1 MDKNFVHID
10 DYMRQRLADGEERE
24 RPGAWLAMR
33 ELLDKEM
40 PKAAA
45 GYNWRRFFGYLG
57 VLLLLSSASIGGYMY
72 LHQPTQPLST
82 LALGPEATHAP
93 TAVNHPI
100 VSGSKSLNSSV
111 RQTNQPNQI
120 TESANNTS
128 LVQPKSIPAATSPT
142 KTTSSSASSA
152 QQLIAKANTQNR
164 IAPTIIKNKSY
175 ATTTTSSSLNAQN
188 AEGSNNAHPSSA
200 NQEVIASAQVPNRV
214 KQKEG
219 LLINK
224 NRQPSATNQKH
235 HQATSLIGIL
245 QKNQTEAPTTTS
257 QLPVVAATGSAG
269 LGQSVKGKLVYD
281 TIARLRINSRR
292 ELNAATRS
300 VNYKVDT
307 VPMSQMVVARFVPHP
322 ATTTTVGNSIHT
334 KQGVA
339 PLSLAKQ
346 TTSSTAN
353 KAFAAAKAQAASKEE
368 HRISPQAST
377 KNATEANLAREK
389 TSKGSGFQMK
399 LWDAEKM
406 QERLDRIKY
415 DLSSIQIFPGIM
427 MGINGSFFTPNS
439 LGGFQV
445 GLTSLVAINE
455 WWSLLTELKYLYQF
469 NTGSTV
475 RDNYSKVTD
484 GSVTLSELRGVPYDY
499 YSWKQEHVD
508 HYFNYEVIQSFQL
521 PIALRYCWGRFFAQ
535 AGLNLVYSTP
545 IKATEVTN
553 FRNDAQVHTEYRPI
567 SPVKS
572 PFVTDDHPI
581 VKMEDFGSRF
591 GAGYILGAGFN
602 FTPNVYFDLRAT
614 QTFWDNA
621 KTQGAKQI
629 SQDLFKTP
637 SIQLSV
643 GYRLS
648 GKDK

>member
-1 MDKNFVHID
+1 
-10 DYMRQRLADGEERE
+10 MRQRLADGEERE

-72 LHQPTQPLST
+72 LRQPTQPIAAV
-82 LALGPEATHAP
+82 ALGQEATNAP
-93 TAVNHPI
+93 TT
-100 VSGSKSLNSSV
+100 VSNPTSSRSKSLNSPAL
-111 RQTNQPNQI
+111 QANQPNPI
-120 TESANNTS
+120 AESAKNTPFM
-128 LVQPKSIPAATSPT
+128 QPESIPAATST
-142 KTTSSSASSA
+142 TTTSSSASSA
-152 QQLIAKANTQNR
+152 QQFITKSNKRNR
-164 IAPTIIKNKSY
+164 FVPTAIKNNSY
-175 ATTTTSSSLNAQN
+175 ATPTSSSLNAGN
-188 AEGSNNAHPSSA
+188 SGSSNNANTSSA
-200 NQEVIASAQVPNRV
+200 NQEIIASAQEPNTAN
-214 KQKEG
+214 QKEG

-224 NRQPSATNQKH
+224 NIQPSAAKNKH
-235 HQATSLIGIL
+235 NQATSLIGTL
-245 QKNQTEAPTTTS
+245 QSNRSEAPANTN
-257 QLPVVAATGSAG
+257 QVPVVAASGSAG
-269 LGQSVKGKLVYD
+269 IGQGIKGKFVYD

-292 ELNAATRS
+292 ELDASTRS

-307 VPMSQMVVARFVPHP
+307 VPLSQMVVARFVPHT
-322 ATTTTVGNSIHT
+322 ATTTTVGNSAQT
-334 KQGVA
+334 KQDLA
-339 PLSLAKQ
+339 PISLAKQ
-346 TTSSTAN
+346 KNATTAN
-353 KAFAAAKAQAASKEE
+353 KTFAAAKVQVASKEE
-368 HRISPQAST
+368 QRISPQANT
-377 KNATEANLAREK
+377 ENATDANLAHVK
-389 TSKGSGFQMK
+389 TNKGSGFQMK

-406 QERLDRIKY
+406 QERLDKIKY

-475 RDNYSKVTD
+475 RDDYSNVTE

-591 GAGYILGAGFN
+591 GTGYVLGAGFN

-629 SQDLFKTP
+629 SKDLFKTP